1 MALREQSQKL
11 PEILTDN
18 QKKGTFY
25 VKLKKHTNLKKCPM
39 NILESI
45 LQQMSGISQ
54 SQKKFMVILFSTIL
68 LVYGKVNFTNLSRYS
83 SLSEK
88 TYRRHFLKK
97 FSFSEFHQCFIKKAL
112 NSQRT
117 IIAAIDCSFINKSG
131 KKTEG
136 KATFYNGVAGRP
148 EEGLEISVISL
159 VEVETHLSYSVSV
172 QQTPWRPPTELPKTP
187 LTPKGKKTSKKQT
200 KKEAVKSSTPELTRV
215 DDYAKHLK
223 ETRFILPE
231 SVRYLVA
238 DGYYCR
244 AKFWDAVGDLNLH
257 LISKLRS
264 DANLN
269 YIYTGEKNK
278 IGAPRKYD
286 GKVDCNK
293 LKNLTFIKEIK
304 PGVKLYSLVVWS
316 VCLKCQI
323 RLACLQEVQPNGKI
337 KNILLFSTDL
347 DLTGEQILEYYRA
360 RFQIEFIF
368 RDAKQFTGLSD
379 CQSCSGQRLDFH
391 FNASLIALN
400 LAKYEAYNRHSSP
413 DTFVFSMA
421 SYKRLEFNRHILY
434 TFIDKLDLDP
444 NLILN
449 HPNLPSVLSYGTLAA

>member
-1 MALREQSQKL
+1 
-11 PEILTDN
+11 
-18 QKKGTFY
+18 
-25 VKLKKHTNLKKCPM
+25 M
-39 NILESI
+39 NIRESI

-54 SQKKFMVILFSTIL
+54 SPKKFMVILFSTIL

-88 TYRRHFLKK
+88 TYRRHFLKN
-97 FSFSEFHQCFIKKAL
+97 FDFAQFHQYFIKKAL
-112 NSQRT
+112 NSERT
-117 IIAAIDCSFINKSG
+117 IIAVIDCSFIKKSG

-136 KATFYNGVAGRP
+136 KASFYNGVAGRS

-172 QQTPWRPPTELPKTP
+172 QQTPWRPPTELSKNF
-187 LTPKGKKTSKKQT
+187 LTAQGKKNSKKST
-200 KKEAVKSSTPELTRV
+200 KKTASQSSTPEITRV
-215 DDYAKHLK
+215 DDYAQHLK
-223 ETRFILPE
+223 KNRYLFPE

-238 DGYYCR
+238 DGYYYR
-244 AKFWDAVGDLNLH
+244 AKFWDAVRDSDLN

-269 YIYTGEKNK
+269 YLYTGEKNK

-286 GKVDCNK
+286 GKVDCNN
-293 LKNLTFIKEIK
+293 LKNLIFIKEIK

-316 VCLKCQI
+316 ICLKCKI
-323 RLACLQEVQPNGKI
+323 RLACLSEVQPNGKI
-337 KNILLFSTDL
+337 KNILLFSTDIE
-347 DLTGEQILEYYRA
+347 LTGEQILEYYRA

-379 CQSCSGQRLDFH
+379 CQSRSGQRLDFH

-413 DTFVFSMA
+413 EPFVFSMT
-421 SYKRLEFNRHILY
+421 SYKRREFNRHILY
-434 TFIDKLDLDP
+434 TFIDKLDLA
-444 NLILN
+444 ILRTVFDSQ
-449 HPNLPSVLSYGTLAA
+449 P

>member
-1 MALREQSQKL
+1 
-11 PEILTDN
+11 
-18 QKKGTFY
+18 
-25 VKLKKHTNLKKCPM
+25 M

-54 SQKKFMVILFSTIL
+54 SQKKFMVTLFSTIL

-88 TYRRHFLKK
+88 TYRRHFLKN
-97 FSFSEFHQCFIKKAL
+97 FDFAEFNQYFINKAL
-112 NSQRT
+112 DSEQT
-117 IIAAIDCSFINKSG
+117 IIAVIDCSFIDKSG

-136 KATFYNGVAGRP
+136 KASFYNGVAGRP
-148 EEGLEISVISL
+148 EEGLEISVISV

-172 QQTPWRPPTELPKTP
+172 QQTPWRPPTELPKNP
-187 LTPKGKKTSKKQT
+187 LTAQRKRKSKKPT
-200 KKEAVKSSTPELTRV
+200 KKKASQSSTPEITRV
-215 DDYAKHLK
+215 DDYAQHLK
-223 ETRFILPE
+223 KTRSLLPE

-244 AKFWDAVGDLNLH
+244 AKFWDAVRNSNLN

-264 DANLN
+264 DANLK
-269 YIYTGEKNK
+269 YLYTGEKNK

-286 GKVDCNK
+286 GKVECNK
-293 LKNLTFIKEIK
+293 LKNLTFIKEVK

-316 VCLKCQI
+316 VSLKCKI
-323 RLACLQEVQPNGKI
+323 RLACLSELQPNGKI
-337 KNILLFSTDL
+337 KNILLFSTDIE
-347 DLTGEQILEYYRA
+347 LTGEQILEYYQA

-368 RDAKQFTGLSD
+368 RDAKQFTGLSN
-379 CQSCSGQRLDFH
+379 CQSRSGQCLDFH

-413 DTFVFSMA
+413 KPFVFSMT
-421 SYKRLEFNRHILY
+421 SYKRREFNRHILY
-434 TFIDKLDLDP
+434 TFIDKLDLDR